1 MSWHENQSTML
12 WHSSDSKYKPVI
24 RIPLFE
30 TKRAVMGLDK
40 EAIIQRLEN
49 GLRIQ

>member
-1 MSWHENQSTML
+1 ML